1 MYINV
6 VICDT
11 MHDTI
16 NQIIDGTSKRVAT
29 IKIPPEDS
37 HNIKKYSKREV
48 IVAIRKKQIKD
59 DIPVIAEVKPA
70 SPSQKYMD
78 ISPEKASD
86 IAIQMERAGAVAISV
101 LTEPDFFHGSLEN
114 LEKVRQNVHLPVLRK
129 DFIIDEKQ
137 LEEINCDIILL
148 ITGVLGKRLGNFVD
162 LAISKGMEPLVET
175 QNEEELHIALATNA
189 KLIGINN
196 RNFHTMEVS
205 LNNTRTL
212 APLVRLYDVE
222 HGTDH
227 IIISE
232 SGIYSDADAR
242 MVTEAGADALLI
254 GTAIIK
260 SDDIYHKTKE
270 LVEAKKCTKNFAG
283 PKVKESLQ
291 EYVEG
296 SEHF

>member
-1 MYINV
+1 MMHEV
-6 VICDT
+6 VNRILDE
-11 MHDTI
+11 
-16 NQIIDGTSKRVAT
+16 TSKRVAA
-29 IKIPPEDS
+29 IKIPPKNSDNKKM
-37 HNIKKYSKREV
+37 HNKRDV
-48 IVAIRKKQIKD
+48 VAAIRRKQIKG

-70 SPSQKYMD
+70 SPSQKYME

-86 IAIQMERAGAVAISV
+86 IATQMERAGAIAVSV
-101 LTEPDFFHGSLEN
+101 LTEPDFFHGSLDN
-114 LEKVRQNVHLPVLRK
+114 LERVRQKVHLPVLRK

-137 LEEINCDIILL
+137 LEEVKCDIILL
-148 ITGVLGKRLGNFVD
+148 ITRILGTRIGHFVD
-162 LAISKGMEPLVET
+162 LAVSKGMEPLVET
-175 QNEEELHIALATNA
+175 QNEEELYIALATNA

-196 RNFHTMEVS
+196 RNFNTMVVN
-205 LNNTRTL
+205 LNNTKIL
-212 APLVRLYDVE
+212 APLIRKYDVE

-232 SGIYSDADAR
+232 SGIHSGADAIK
-242 MVTEAGADALLI
+242 VIEAGADALLI

-283 PKVKESLQ
+283 PKVKGSLQ

-296 SEHF
+296 SEHI

>member
-1 MYINV
+1 
-6 VICDT
+6 
-11 MHDTI
+11 MHEII
-16 NQIIDGTSKRVAT
+16 NQILNETSKRVAT
-29 IKIPPEDS
+29 IKILEKDV
-37 HNIKKYSKREV
+37 HEIKMRNKRD
-48 IVAIRKKQIKD
+48 IVAAIREKQITC

-70 SPSQKYMD
+70 SPSQKYMEVT
-78 ISPEKASD
+78 PEKAAI
-86 IAIQMERAGAVAISV
+86 IAMQMEKAGAVAISV
-101 LTEPDFFHGSLEN
+101 LTEPQFFHGSLDN
-114 LEKVRQNVHLPVLRK
+114 LENVRQKVGLPVLRK

-148 ITGVLGKRLGNFVD
+148 ITGVLGDRLGYFVD

-175 QNEEELHIALATNA
+175 QSKEELYMALATNA

-196 RNFHTMEVS
+196 RNFHTMEVN
-205 LNNTRTL
+205 LNNTKVL
-212 APLVRLYDVE
+212 APLVRKYDAE

-232 SGIYSDADAR
+232 SGIHSCADAR
-242 MVTEAGADALLI
+242 TVIEAGADALLI

-270 LVEAKKCTKNFAG
+270 LVEAPKCTKNFAD
-283 PKVKESLQ
+283 PKMKELLQ

-296 SEHF
+296 SEHT

>member
-1 MYINV
+1 
-6 VICDT
+6 
-11 MHDTI
+11 MHDVV
-16 NQIIDGTSKRVAT
+16 NQILNETSKRVAA
-29 IKIPPEDS
+29 IKIPDQDEHEMEKD
-37 HNIKKYSKREV
+37 KKRS
-48 IVAIRKKQIKD
+48 IVAAIRKKQMEGH
-59 DIPVIAEVKPA
+59 IPVISEVKPA

-78 ISPEKASD
+78 ILPEKAAT
-86 IAIQMERAGAVAISV
+86 IAMQMERAGAVAISV
-101 LTEPDFFHGSLEN
+101 LTEPKFFHGSLAN
-114 LEKVRQNVHLPVLRK
+114 LENVRREVNVPVLRK

-137 LEEINCDIILL
+137 LGEISCDIILL
-148 ITGVLGKRLGNFVD
+148 ITGVLGARLGEFVD

-175 QNEEELHIALATNA
+175 QSEEELYIALATNA

-205 LNNTRTL
+205 LNNTIVL
-212 APLVRLYDVE
+212 APLLRKYDAE

-232 SGIYSDADAR
+232 SGIHSGADAGT
-242 MVTEAGADALLI
+242 VIEAGADALLI

-270 LVEAKKCTKNFAG
+270 LVEAQKCTKNFAG

-291 EYVEG
+291 AYVEG
-296 SEHF
+296 SEHI